1 MMTVARSPSSS
12 SSASLGI
19 VPEIRAVSF
28 STATIRS
35 GRVAVAKIDCSGIR
49 PQDLRC
55 EVTRPGFTV
64 EVLPDRTRQGRFV
77 ILAVRIHRQLG
88 TPRSLCLLRF
98 TAGPTQALASIT
110 ILAT

>member
-1 MMTVARSPSSS
+1 MPAVTRTSISNPQYLAV
-12 SSASLGI
+12 

-49 PQDLRC
+49 PRDVCC
-55 EVTRPGFTV
+55 EPARPGFTV
-64 EVLPDRTRQGRFV
+64 ELLPNRIRQGRFI

-88 TPRSLCLLRF
+88 TPRALCLLRF
-98 TAGPTQALASIT
+98 SGGSASALASLT
-110 ILAT
+110 VLPG